1 MGGGM
6 MGGMGGGMMGGM
18 GGGMMGGMGG
28 PMMGGPMGENYG
40 AIDFFSGGFLGA
52 TNDYSDPYAYA
63 LDLYDDAPDVF
74 IQEGSAIAYSDPTT
88 NVMILSDTGN
98 TITFNTTSFVSN
110 GTLTGGAGAD
120 NITMNG
126 SGVSGSINLGGGSD
140 TLQLPNGGSSQL
152 TISNVEY
159 VNGGTGSDILL
170 FTGTG
175 ATSINGS
182 QGADSFTLP
191 ATAGAA
197 YTFKYT
203 ALNTVGDIVNGFVS
217 GTDKFVFNR
226 SVFLGDGVDSNGV
239 LDAALLEG
247 ANLMAS
253 NTAGRYWV
261 RDTVT
266 HDLYYDANAEVAG
279 GSIKV
284 ADLDATVATGDIY
297 FF

>member
-1 MGGGM
+1 
-6 MGGMGGGMMGGM
+6 
-18 GGGMMGGMGG
+18 
-28 PMMGGPMGENYG
+28 MMGGPMGENYG
-40 AIDFFSGGFLGA
+40 AIDFFSGFLGA

-63 LDLYDDAPDVF
+63 LDLYDETPSIT

-88 NVMILSDTGN
+88 NVMVLADGGFTG
-98 TITFNTTSFVSN
+98 TFNTTSFVSN
-110 GTLTGGAGAD
+110 GTLTGGNGAD

-126 SGVSGSINLGGGSD
+126 AGVSGSINLMGGSD

-247 ANLMAS
+247 ANLVES

-266 HDLYYDANAEVAG
+266 HDLYYDADANGGGVAV
-279 GSIKV
+279 KV
-284 ADLDATVATGDIY
+284 ADLDATVATGDIL
-297 FF
+297 FV